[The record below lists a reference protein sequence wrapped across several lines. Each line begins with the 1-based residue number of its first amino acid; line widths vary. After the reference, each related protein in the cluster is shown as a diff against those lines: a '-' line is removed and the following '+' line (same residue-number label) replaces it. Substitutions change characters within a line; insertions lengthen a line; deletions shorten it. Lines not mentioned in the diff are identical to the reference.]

1 MQQALDIPEVIQ
13 RKTNAALNGNICEMG
28 VVFEFFRPRLY
39 ALALRICANSAT
51 AQDAVQDTFI
61 AAFTHLQTL
70 RNNHSFYPWL
80 KHILINNTYQLLRR
94 KKFEEFSEPMLMKE
108 QRVFQSAQSA
118 LEKTSNQ
125 QQLYTSLQ
133 ELSEELR
140 SCVLLRYFSNYNSY
154 EEIAEILCIPV
165 GTVRSRLSAARQ
177 KLSQVYNKFDD
188 AGDKILKSAREW
200 SGYYYRL
207 WSNLYDDAYIRNE
220 LFDHLHPAIN
230 IRFTSGKR
238 GKGRQIVEKEINE
251 DLVLGTRFNVQDVVS
266 CGNISVIE
274 GPNINT
280 PDYPDRCAP
289 SSVYVLF
296 RNPGKMVETIHVYDA
311 PRK

>member
-1 MQQALDIPEVIQ
+1 VQQTLDIPDVIQ
-13 RKTNAALNGNICEMG
+13 QKTNAALNGNICDMG

-39 ALALRICANSAT
+39 ALALRICANSST

-61 AAFTHLQTL
+61 AAFTHLHTL
-70 RNNHSFYPWL
+70 RNDSSFYPWL
-80 KHILINNTYQLLRR
+80 KHILINCTYQLLRK
-94 KKFEEFSEPMLMKE
+94 KKFEHFNEPTLMKE
-108 QRVFQSAQSA
+108 QMIFHSAHSA
-118 LEKTSNQ
+118 LEKTSYQ

-154 EEIAEILCIPV
+154 EEIATILCIPV

-177 KLSQVYNKFDD
+177 KLSQVYKKFND
-188 AGDKILKSAREW
+188 AGDHILKNAKEW
-200 SGYYYRL
+200 SSYYYRI
-207 WSNLYDDAYIRNE
+207 WTNLYDDAYIRNE
-220 LFDHLHPAIN
+220 LFDHLHPRVN
-230 IRFTSGKR
+230 IRFTSGKT

-251 DLVLGTRFNVQDVVS
+251 DLVLGTRFNVQEVIT
-266 CGNISVIE
+266 CGNISVVE

-280 PDYPDRCAP
+280 PEYPDRCAP

-296 RNPGKMVETIHVYDA
+296 RNPVKVVETIHVYDA
-311 PRK
+311 PKK